1 MNNIKNNAIDEYC
14 LEFGIEA
21 ARDSEKITR
30 LAFTVITIVSLAII
44 LVTWNAYYSWYT
56 DFSLEIKLME
66 NPVTEVVHK
75 ALLNQWIESTAI
87 SFPFLGIKVG
97 VFDGAVVGS
106 FILFVLTV
114 WFFLCV
120 RRQRQVI
127 SNFLKNTTTSKWDAV
142 TRKWVYF
149 GITSYISFIN
159 IVKIDKAIHR
169 KEKWQPEKP
178 FDFLMQKTFKWLVYL
193 PPITI
198 FLLIISD
205 ILSVFY
211 LPAYFRYPHD
221 SLFAILQFDDK
232 IKLTLMEIW
241 AFAFMLAVMFF
252 CNKVISYILDTGSIL
267 YKYAEDI
274 KKELHGHDL
283 D

>member
-1 MNNIKNNAIDEYC
+1 MENIKNKSIDEYC

-21 ARDSEKITR
+21 ARDSERITR

-56 DFSLEIKLME
+56 DFSLEDFLMKNE
-66 NPVTEVVHK
+66 VTKVVHK
-75 ALLNQWIESTAI
+75 EVLEQWIESTTI

-106 FILFVLTV
+106 FILFVLTL

-127 SNFLKNTTTSKWDAV
+127 SNFLKNTITSKWDAP
-142 TRKWVYF
+142 TRKWAYF
-149 GITSYISFIN
+149 GVTSYISFIN
-159 IVKIDKAIHR
+159 IVRIDKSIHK
-169 KEKWQPEKP
+169 KEKWQPEKS

-198 FLLIISD
+198 LLLIISD

-211 LPAYFRYPHD
+211 LPAYFRFPHD
-221 SLFAILQFDDK
+221 SLFAILKLDDK

-241 AFAFMLAVMFF
+241 AFIFMIIVIYI
-252 CNKVISYILDTGSIL
+252 CNKIISYILDTGSIL

-274 KKELHGHDL
+274 KTELRHEVD
-283 D
+283 